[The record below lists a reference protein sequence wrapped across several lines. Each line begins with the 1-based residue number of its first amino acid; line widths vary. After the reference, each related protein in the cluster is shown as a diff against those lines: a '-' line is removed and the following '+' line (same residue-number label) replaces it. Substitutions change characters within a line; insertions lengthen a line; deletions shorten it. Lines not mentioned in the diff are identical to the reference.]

1 MPVLY
6 YKCKEGKPLKFGIA
20 GDSTI
25 PIGSVFTRI
34 FRKGQNGER
43 NPFTKKELA
52 NALRPFRQLKSKPFA
67 GT

>member
-1 MPVLY
+1 MLY
-6 YKCKEGKPLKFGIA
+6 YKCKEGKPLQFGIA

-25 PIGSVFTRI
+25 PIGFVFTRI

-67 GT
+67 GI